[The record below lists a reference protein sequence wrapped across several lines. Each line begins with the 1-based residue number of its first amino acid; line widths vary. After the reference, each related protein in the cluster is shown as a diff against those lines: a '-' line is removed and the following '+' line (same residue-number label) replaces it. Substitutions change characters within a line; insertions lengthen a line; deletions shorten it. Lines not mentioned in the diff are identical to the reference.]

1 MLDKFN
7 EMVKINPIQ
16 SRYRNRCV
24 TMPAEKHSC
33 RGPIRELAA
42 QYVESGRPLSWF
54 DLAYEL
60 YDENKLDIP
69 WVERV
74 ANPIFLKWFKKH
86 KLTPCKT
93 LVVGCGLG
101 DDAAYLAKRG
111 FQVTAFDIS
120 ERAVQKCKERFL
132 GLSVDWQPFNLFETP
147 EDFYGKFDFIL
158 EIYTLQV
165 LPVSIRRDAFSHIC
179 RFVSPKGK
187 ILLISRARNV
197 EDDPGRMPWPLTIDE
212 LESPLSS
219 IKLAGKIQDFYDDEF
234 PPVRRFLALYEN
246 VSASAGISA

>member
-1 MLDKFN
+1 
-7 EMVKINPIQ
+7 
-16 SRYRNRCV
+16 
-24 TMPAEKHSC
+24 MPAKTHSC
-33 RGPIRELAA
+33 RESIRELAA

-60 YDENKLDIP
+60 YGENKIGIP

-74 ANPIFLKWFKKH
+74 VNPIFLKWFKKH
-86 KLTPCKT
+86 KPAPCKA

-101 DDAAYLAKRG
+101 DDAAYLAKQG

-120 ERAVQKCKERFL
+120 ERAVQECKKRFPCL
-132 GLSVDWQPFNLFETP
+132 PVDWRTLNLFESP
-147 EDFYGKFDFIL
+147 EEFYGQFDFVL

-165 LPVSIRRDAFSHIC
+165 LPGSMRRDAFSHMC

-187 ILLISRARNV
+187 ILLISCARNA
-197 EDDPGRMPWPLTIDE
+197 EDNPGRMPWPLTIDE
-212 LESPLSS
+212 LDPPLSS

-246 VSASAGISA
+246 MSVSADVSA